1 MPTRENFPIMPLN
14 TVLFPGAPATVY
26 IHEQRYREMLDE
38 CLETDGLFGVALLR
52 AGREVGGPA
61 IPHEVGT
68 VARVAEVTKL
78 PDGSSMVLVQG
89 GPRFRIDTVQRAM
102 PVLRADV
109 VILEDSDAV
118 SPAEEAVIVRA
129 REQLKELMRLVMTMM
144 GAHSVEP
151 EVPDDPVDLSY
162 AIAANLQTSFQVQQ
176 EMLEAT
182 SLARRLQ
189 MALPLLG
196 KEIAHYRVLAAAR
209 RKLESLGLVDDGDDV
224 PFSRN

>member
-1 MPTRENFPIMPLN
+1 MRTREDFPIMPLN

-26 IHEQRYREMLDE
+26 IHEQRYRDMLDE
-38 CLETDGLFGVALLR
+38 CLEHDGLFGVALLR

-61 IPHEVGT
+61 IPHDIGT
-68 VARVAEVTKL
+68 VARVAEVTRL

-109 VILEDSDAV
+109 VLLEDSAAIV
-118 SPAEEAVIVRA
+118 PADEAVIVTA
-129 REQLKELMRLVMTMM
+129 REQLKELMRLVMAMM
-144 GAHSVEP
+144 GAHGVEP
-151 EVPDDPVDLSY
+151 EVPEDPVDLSY
-162 AIAANLQTSFQVQQ
+162 AIAANLQTSFQMQQ

-182 SLARRLQ
+182 SLAGRLE

-196 KEIAHYRVLAAAR
+196 QEIAHYRVLAAAR
-209 RKLESLGLVDDGDDV
+209 DKLESLGLVDESEDV